1 MTLLTARYAACIIV
15 YCKLPAPVAEPHS
28 GDLQHAAP
36 MIRRIAHAT
45 LAALLLASVASCG
58 GDTVSGVPAT
68 PRGSLSLPLLGG
80 TTSPSFLQCDPP
92 AAADSVSGI
101 IGALG
106 GTLQLGGTSV
116 VIPQN
121 AVLTPT
127 AFTLT
132 VPASRMVK
140 ISVKAAGTDHYV
152 FLQPVL
158 VTIDY
163 GRCASGLSVL
173 DPLTAW
179 HIDEDTNA
187 PLENMLGVD
196 LRLLHTVTFYT
207 GHLSGYAVAD

>member
-1 MTLLTARYAACIIV
+1 
-15 YCKLPAPVAEPHS
+15 
-28 GDLQHAAP
+28 
-36 MIRRIAHAT
+36 MIRRLASIT
-45 LAALLLASVASCG
+45 VAALLVVASTSCT
-58 GDTVSGVPAT
+58 GDNVSGPAQAPAT
-68 PRGSLSLPLLGG
+68 SLSLPLLGG
-80 TTSPSFLQCDPP
+80 SSSPALLQCDPP
-92 AAADSVSGI
+92 AAADSVTGI

-127 AFTLT
+127 PFTLK
-132 VPASRMVK
+132 VPASRLVE

-163 GRCASGLSVL
+163 GRCAGGLSLLQPV
-173 DPLTAW
+173 TAW
-179 HIDEDTNA
+179 HIDETTKA
-187 PLENMLGVD
+187 LLEPMFGVD
-196 LRLLHTVTFYT
+196 VRLTHSITFYT